1 MNSSM
6 KAVNEN
12 NFDAFLQIDVNQG
25 NNVTYISSCDATC
38 PEDCSEVNQ
47 LIISYMIKGMFKIEF
62 HRGDNPQEKMD
73 IIIGCSTYP
82 NTSESVSACLRNF
95 NYTHHPNAKLLPKDC
110 GEQKTG
116 WENSVSQ

>member
-1 MNSSM
+1 M
-6 KAVNEN
+6 KAVNEI
-12 NFDAFLQIDVNQG
+12 NFDAFLQIDVDQG

-38 PEDCSEVNQ
+38 PEDCSID
-47 LIISYMIKGMFKIEF
+47 LYSIKGLIKNEF
-62 HRGDNPQEKMD
+62 HKGDNPEEKMD

-82 NTSESVSACLRNF
+82 NTSDSVRACLRNF
-95 NYTHHPNAKLLPKDC
+95 NYTNHPNAKLLPKDC